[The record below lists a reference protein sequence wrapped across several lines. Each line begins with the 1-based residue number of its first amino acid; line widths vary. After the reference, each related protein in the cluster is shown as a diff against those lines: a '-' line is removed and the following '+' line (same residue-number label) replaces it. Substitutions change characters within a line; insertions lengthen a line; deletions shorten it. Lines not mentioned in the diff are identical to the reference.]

1 MVVVDA
7 ELFRHEGVD
16 DCSGARTQA
25 DGYAPLAV
33 EKAGQC
39 PYCRFCLE
47 RREVQI
53 PRHHPREALFVY
65 WGCTNEACSLMFW
78 RLPRKPK
85 DDEAMHH

>member
-1 MVVVDA
+1 MVKFDV
-7 ELFRHEGVD
+7 ELLRREGAD
-16 DCSGARTQA
+16 DHSVAQTQA
-25 DGYAPLAV
+25 DGYAPPAV
-33 EKAGQC
+33 ERAGQC
-39 PYCRFCLE
+39 PYCRFRLE

-65 WGCTNEACSLMFW
+65 WGCTNETCSLMFW